1 MMFAFH
7 LPPRARRVIW
17 PALIFVLVGLV
28 SVAGINAYILFRN
41 SDRLYT
47 DVAAVPVREIGLV
60 LGTSRYLSDGR
71 PNLHFANRIAAAA
84 ALYHAGKVR
93 HLLVSGDHH
102 RANYNE
108 PGMMTTA
115 LIAAGVPASAI
126 TRDDAGFRT
135 LDSVIRA
142 QEIFGVTS
150 CTIITQR
157 FHNTRALEIA
167 RAHHFDAI
175 GFCAPDPAY
184 PDAMVPQMR
193 EILARVAAV
202 LDLYVLHRQPHFL
215 GHPEPITLAQR

>member
-1 MMFAFH
+1 MAF
-7 LPPRARRVIW
+7 LALAVI
-17 PALIFVLVGLV
+17 LLT
-28 SVAGINAYILFRN
+28 AGSNAYILLRN

-47 DVAAVPVREIGLV
+47 DIATVPVRDIGLV

-102 RANYNE
+102 RASYNE
-108 PGMMTTA
+108 PGMMTAA
-115 LIAAGVPASAI
+115 LIAAGVPAEAI

-157 FHNTRALEIA
+157 FHNSRALEIA
-167 RAHHFDAI
+167 RVHHLDAI

-184 PDAMVPQMR
+184 PDSAGPQAR
-193 EILARVAAV
+193 EVLARVAAV
-202 LDLYVLHRQPHFL
+202 LDLYILHRQPHFL
-215 GHPEPITLAQR
+215 GHAEPIRLAQQ

>member
-7 LPPRARRVIW
+7 LPPRARRVLR
-17 PALIFVLVGLV
+17 PLVLLILAGLLFT
-28 SVAGINAYILFRN
+28 AGANAYIVYRN

-47 DVAAVPVREIGLV
+47 DVATVPVREVGLV
-60 LGTSRYLSDGR
+60 LGTSRYLANGQ

-102 RANYNE
+102 RAYYNE
-108 PGMMTTA
+108 PAMMTAA
-115 LIAAGVPASAI
+115 LLAAGVPASAI
-126 TRDDAGFRT
+126 TRDEAGLRT
-135 LDSVIRA
+135 LDSVVRA

-175 GFCAPDPAY
+175 GFCAADPAY
-184 PDAMVPQMR
+184 PDSVGPQMR
-193 EILARVAAV
+193 EVLARVAAV

-215 GHPEPITLAQR
+215 GSPEPIRLAQR

>member
-1 MMFAFH
+1 MVFAFH
-7 LPPRARRVIW
+7 LPPRARRLLW
-17 PALIFVLVGLV
+17 V
-28 SVAGINAYILFRN
+28 SLLCVFAGIVFTAGVNAYIIYRN
-41 SDRLYT
+41 TDRLYT
-47 DVAAVPVREIGLV
+47 DVSAVPVREIGLV
-60 LGTSRYLSDGR
+60 LGTSRYLANGQ

-108 PGMMTTA
+108 PGMMTAA
-115 LIAAGVPASAI
+115 LVAAGVPASAI

-135 LDSVIRA
+135 LDSVVRA

-175 GFCAPDPAY
+175 GFCAADPAY
-184 PDAMVPQMR
+184 PEALGPQVR
-193 EILARVAAV
+193 EVLARVAAV
-202 LDLYVLHRQPHFL
+202 IDLYVLHRQPHFL
-215 GHPEPITLAQR
+215 GQPEPITLART